1 MALIEHRKAKFDYE
15 IIETHEVGI
24 ELLGH
29 EVKSLRN
36 GQGTLEASYGI
47 IRGGELYIL
56 GMFIPPYQI
65 KNTPTDYDPRRTR
78 RLLITKKEIKV
89 LERDIHEKGLTLV
102 PLRVY
107 NKGAKLKIALGLMK
121 GKKKHDKRASIK
133 KRDTDREIRRTL
145 KLK

>member
-15 IIETHEVGI
+15 IIETYEVGI
-24 ELLGH
+24 ELFGH

-36 GQGTLEASYGI
+36 GQGTFEGSYSI
-47 IRGGELYIL
+47 IRGGELYII
-56 GMFIPPYQI
+56 GMFIPPYQV